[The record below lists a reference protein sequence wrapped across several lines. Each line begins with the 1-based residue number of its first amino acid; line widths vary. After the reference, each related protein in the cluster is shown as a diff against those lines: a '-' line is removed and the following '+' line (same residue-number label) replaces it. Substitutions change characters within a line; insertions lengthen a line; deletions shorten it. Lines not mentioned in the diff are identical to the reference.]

1 MLNVNEISPGI
12 VVYACVDTLYN
23 EGVRTTLRN
32 THPMLCIDCNATE
45 SEWVILTSMFTELE
59 VKSRWKLGP
68 VNWLKKKSYIDTAR
82 SSHRI
87 PNDVMQK
94 ASEIG
99 ESDYYHER
107 YERPMVRPAG
117 VAAIEWMMLRTAV
130 RFAVSIALKSS
141 LFDFML
147 CLQLGRCCGLAA
159 VQFVFQLHQPLD
171 FALGFVVAAAVRF
184 CVLVQGVSPTGGR
197 LSGL

>member
-68 VNWLKKKSYIDTAR
+68 VNWIKKKSYIDTAR

-117 VAAIEWMMLRTAV
+117 VAAITQKLEVRAYLSESGTVKINELSVEDLERLLEEKRESVRRSDLLIVLSDIEKQSGYVLTSAELRP
-130 RFAVSIALKSS
+130 
-141 LFDFML
+141 
-147 CLQLGRCCGLAA
+147 Q
-159 VQFVFQLHQPLD
+159 
-171 FALGFVVAAAVRF
+171 
-184 CVLVQGVSPTGGR
+184 
-197 LSGL
+197 